1 MFDTLSDDS
10 KDALRLV
17 PILLHPYSW
26 TYKINLLCIFLSTN
40 VFDNGNNKEFGS
52 ENVSVNTGHG
62 KEKDF
67 FLKKN
72 RVHAHANLNYL

>member
-1 MFDTLSDDS
+1 M
-10 KDALRLV
+10 

-40 VFDNGNNKEFGS
+40 VFDNGNNKEFWS
-52 ENVSVNTGHG
+52 ENVNINTGHG

-67 FLKKN
+67 FKKN
-72 RVHAHANLNYL
+72 GFQAQANLNYL

>member
-52 ENVSVNTGHG
+52 ENVSVNSTGHG
-62 KEKDF
+62 KEKNF
-67 FLKKN
+67 F
-72 RVHAHANLNYL
+72 